1 MDMPVNFLPWRQTR
15 RKATLRLWSMMF
27 GGALVLISGVTLS
40 RYAIGN
46 IETRAEGV
54 LLLAEQQLASALQA
68 SKPRLLQRQQMHQQ
82 AKRRQ
87 QELAA
92 TGNWQ
97 PALYALAEQLPEK
110 AWFTKM
116 AWQKDRLM
124 LSGLAANIASLT
136 ALEQML
142 RSNASF
148 LLIHKRGII
157 IGMSLLLLTGMR
169 DPFRPP
175 EDRCQIAEL
184 TQWHYRGMVGQ
195 GERVIAIISDS
206 QHNWQRVEQRDV
218 LENGWTILQ
227 ITPEFLTLNTGKT
240 CEPDQWQWQRQGE
253 ENEAMDSRNTD
264 DGSSRRAGHETRKS
278 DVSGG

>member
-1 MDMPVNFLPWRQTR
+1 
-15 RKATLRLWSMMF
+15 MM
-27 GGALVLISGVTLS
+27 V
-40 RYAIGN
+40 
-46 IETRAEGV
+46 
-54 LLLAEQQLASALQA
+54 
-68 SKPRLLQRQQMHQQ
+68 
-82 AKRRQ
+82 
-87 QELAA
+87 
-92 TGNWQ
+92 
-97 PALYALAEQLPEK
+97 
-110 AWFTKM
+110 
-116 AWQKDRLM
+116 
-124 LSGLAANIASLT
+124 
-136 ALEQML
+136 
-142 RSNASF
+142 
-148 LLIHKRGII
+148 KRGII

-264 DGSSRRAGHETRKS
+264 DGFSRRAGRETRKS

>member
-40 RYAIGN
+40 RDAIGN

-148 LLIHKRGII
+148 LLIH
-157 IGMSLLLLTGMR
+157 TGATQQDAKGRWQFEYQLQRR
-169 DPFRPP
+169 DDN
-175 EDRCQIAEL
+175 E
-184 TQWHYRGMVGQ
+184 H
-195 GERVIAIISDS
+195 
-206 QHNWQRVEQRDV
+206 V
-218 LENGWTILQ
+218 L
-227 ITPEFLTLNTGKT
+227 
-240 CEPDQWQWQRQGE
+240 
-253 ENEAMDSRNTD
+253 
-264 DGSSRRAGHETRKS
+264 
-278 DVSGG
+278 